1 MAALDEAH
9 HPVVKTHSSFL
20 SVLAWLQHAAVMAA
34 LKIPISVI
42 DTSCPAHVA
51 RMLKGGADPNAKDPY
66 GFTALMWAA
75 NQGDMSMAEVLVKGG
90 ANVNEQRRSGST
102 ALVRA
107 ATSDKANVAKF
118 LIDNKADIKA
128 TNRHG
133 QTVAEIAKARNC
145 PDIVSLVDPTANVT
159 SW

>member
-1 MAALDEAH
+1 MAALR
-9 HPVVKTHSSFL
+9 
-20 SVLAWLQHAAVMAA
+20 
-34 LKIPISVI
+34 IPMTVI
-42 DTSCPAHVA
+42 DTSCPEQVQ
-51 RMLKGGADPNAKDPY
+51 RMIKNGADPNAKDPF

-75 NQGDMSMAEVLVKGG
+75 NQGDVSMAEVLVKGG

-107 ATSDKANVAKF
+107 ATNDRANVAKF

-133 QTVAEIAKARNC
+133 QSVAEIAKARNF
-145 PDIVSLVDPTANVT
+145 PEMISLVDPTAKVT